1 MLWPANDGRNLTV
14 VERVHYGLFF
24 RPHYFWS
31 GWILGEILRLETSWI
46 WRWELVFLRHC
57 HRWTAV
63 VSGKDK
69 FIVTG
74 ASGTTVVA
82 MLETA
87 IGFLSN
93 FVRKSQ
99 EGVLVALIRRLHRS
113 CRGTLRFSVLWLW
126 RCLSVQRF
134 FRQLLTVFFLALWFV
149 KFFSLSSGLVPSTTI
164 SVILLMVFSPIGWL
178 LNQMF
183 SFNFRFRLTLR

>member
-31 GWILGEILRLETSWI
+31 GWILGEILRPETSWI
-46 WRWELVFLRHC
+46 WRRELVFLRHC

-74 ASGTTVVA
+74 ASGATVVV
-82 MLETA
+82 MSETA

-113 CRGTLRFSVLWLW
+113 CRGT
-126 RCLSVQRF
+126 
-134 FRQLLTVFFLALWFV
+134 
-149 KFFSLSSGLVPSTTI
+149 SGLVPSRTI